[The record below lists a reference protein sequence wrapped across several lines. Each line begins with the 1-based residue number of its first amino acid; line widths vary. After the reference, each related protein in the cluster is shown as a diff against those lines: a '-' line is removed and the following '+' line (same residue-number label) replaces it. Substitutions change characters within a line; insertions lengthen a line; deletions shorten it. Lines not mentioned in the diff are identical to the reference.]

1 MPENIIQDVPKG
13 REEKTEPSPEVAVEL
28 RQRSVEKGFASS
40 SGPVPRGYD
49 EAMRGRV
56 ISQARVE
63 RPSYDEAYRRGLD
76 ASVRNISERVSQYMP
91 PDRDV
96 VEVEL
101 GGHALRYEPT
111 PAGYELKVDGQPQ
124 TSEHARTFF
133 ESMLP
138 QLEAA
143 LRQRLE
149 AERRRELEEQQRR
162 EAEERGRA
170 KDAEARENSYA
181 GNDYAKAEQEREVRR
196 EEAKAEAMTRR
207 EEKKAVEAAEYE
219 R

>member
-1 MPENIIQDVPKG
+1 MPENIIKDVPKG

-49 EAMRGRV
+49 ETMRGRV

-63 RPSYDEAYRRGLD
+63 RPSYDEAYRRGLV
-76 ASVRNISERVSQYMP
+76 AAVRDIAERVSQYMP
-91 PDRDV
+91 PEKDA
-96 VEVEL
+96 VEMEI
-101 GGHALRYEPT
+101 GGQTIRYEST
-111 PAGYELKVDGQPQ
+111 SDGHDFYVDGQPLE
-124 TSEHARTFF
+124 SDHAINFF
-133 ESMLP
+133 ARM
-138 QLEAA
+138 QQFEA
-143 LRQRLE
+143 LVRQRLE

-170 KDAEARENSYA
+170 KDTEARENSHA
-181 GNDYAKAEQEREVRR
+181 GNNYAEVEQKREVRR
-196 EEAKAEAMTRR
+196 EKAKAEAMTRR

>member
-1 MPENIIQDVPKG
+1 MPENIIKDVPKG

-49 EAMRGRV
+49 ETMRGRV

-63 RPSYDEAYRRGLD
+63 RPSYDEVERRGLD
-76 ASVRNISERVSQYMP
+76 ASVRNICERVSQYMP

-101 GGHALRYEPT
+101 GGHVLSYESA

-124 TSEHARTFF
+124 TSEPARIFLERNF
-133 ESMLP
+133 L
-138 QLEAA
+138 QLEVA
-143 LRQRLE
+143 LRQKLE
-149 AERRRELEEQQRR
+149 AERSRELEEQQRR
-162 EAEERGRA
+162 EAEERDRA

-181 GNDYAKAEQEREVRR
+181 GNDYAKVEQEREVRR